1 MNNTQVQDR
10 MRELVAPIE
19 QQIHACEDGEDL
31 LMLACV
37 MLQHA
42 GTLLEHQLGPDG
54 KRTIL
59 LSAANG
65 GMH

>member
-1 MNNTQVQDR
+1 MNDTRVQDR
-10 MRELVAPIE
+10 MRLLVQPIE
-19 QQIHACEDGEDL
+19 QQIHACEDDEDL

-42 GTLLEHQLGPDG
+42 GTLLEHQLGPAG

-59 LSAANG
+59 LTAANG
-65 GMH
+65 GVH

>member
-1 MNNTQVQDR
+1 MKDTTVQDR
-10 MRELVAPIE
+10 MRELVQPIE
-19 QQIHACEDGEDL
+19 QQIRQCEDGEDL

-65 GMH
+65 GLH